1 MTATATATRKPSRAD
16 RKAANR
22 AAAAESRKV
31 KVAEIKALADSFE
44 LDEDNAATM
53 RAFESLT
60 THYSE
65 GNALLI
71 LAQADA
77 YGLKVRGLQDVG
89 GWNAFAERGR
99 QVRASEKSNRVF
111 GIWARITRDDQD
123 ADLEQTSADGKKR
136 ERFVVTG
143 IYHVSQT
150 DKI

>member
-1 MTATATATRKPSRAD
+1 MAATATKTRRAD

-22 AAAAESRKV
+22 AAAAEQRKA
-31 KVAEIKALADSFE
+31 KAAEIKTLADSYE
-44 LDEDNAATM
+44 LDEDDASAM

-71 LAQADA
+71 LAQAAA
-77 YGLKVRGLQDVG
+77 YGLKVRGLNDVG

-99 QVRASEKSNRVF
+99 QVRASERANRLF
-111 GIWARITRDDQD
+111 GVWARITRDDQE
-123 ADLEQTSADGKKR
+123 ADMVKEGEDGKKR